1 MDLRNMTETELNKGA
16 LLFVRLGITIQSIC
30 DIVKAERARL
40 WHTYNAIAEGSV
52 IDLVQGIEEILAQY
66 VGG

>member
-1 MDLRNMTETELNKGA
+1 MTETELNKGA

-40 WHTYNAIAEGSV
+40 RHTYNAIAEGSV
-52 IDLVQGIEEILAQY
+52 IDLVQGIEEFLAQY